1 MSYSVLKRVGD
12 IAGSGLALV
21 VLSPV
26 MGAIAL
32 FVVLQDRGPVLYSQD
47 RVGRDG
53 KTFRFYKFRSMVR
66 DADRRKKE
74 LARANEADG
83 PIFKM
88 KDDPRVTA
96 VGRFLRR
103 YSLDELPQFWNVLR
117 GDMSLVGPRPHL
129 PTEIANCADYPRER
143 LSVPPGIVCLR
154 EVGGRSE
161 LTFRQWL
168 ESDLEYVRRRS
179 LWLDLSI
186 LLRAIPAVF
195 VRTRRIL
202 IRAAYGA
209 APAATF
215 CVASTQGNI

>member
-1 MSYSVLKRVGD
+1 MSVDTATIESRSESNPMSYSVLKRVGD

-179 LWLDLSI
+179 IWLDLSI
-186 LLRAIPAVF
+186 LLRAIPAVLF
-195 VRTRRIL
+195 ARG
-202 IRAAYGA
+202 AY
-209 APAATF
+209 
-215 CVASTQGNI
+215 

>member
-53 KTFRFYKFRSMVR
+53 KAFRFYKFRSMVR

-186 LLRAIPAVF
+186 LLRAIPAVLF
-195 VRTRRIL
+195 ARG
-202 IRAAYGA
+202 AY
-209 APAATF
+209 
-215 CVASTQGNI
+215 